1 MIYAFH
7 LQAFLSLSSMDKLPS
22 DGLVF
27 VVNRALKLL
36 IYLNYFIMM
45 NNKMFMLRIASAV
58 FLASCNP
65 KEKTAENTDAVTDS
79 TTIQTT
85 PTDSIAKATP
95 SAPGDTS
102 ENALDWPGTY
112 EAVVPCA
119 DCPGIKTNL
128 TINNDKTFIITE
140 EYIDRNSKSEDKGT
154 FDWDAAGSVI
164 TLKGK
169 TASYKYKVGEN
180 TLKQLDMDGKEIT
193 GPNKDL
199 YVFKKK

>member
-1 MIYAFH
+1 
-7 LQAFLSLSSMDKLPS
+7 
-22 DGLVF
+22 
-27 VVNRALKLL
+27 
-36 IYLNYFIMM
+36 MM
-45 NNKMFMLRIASAV
+45 NSKMLILGIASAV

-65 KEKTAENTDAVTDS
+65 KEKTTDPTDTTTDS
-79 TTIQTT
+79 ATVGTT
-85 PTDSIAKATP
+85 PADSIIKATP
-95 SAPGDTS
+95 TAAGDTS

-119 DCPGIKTNL
+119 DCPGIKTSL
-128 TINNDKTFIITE
+128 TLNNDKTFSITE
-140 EYIDRNSKSEDKGT
+140 EYIDRNSKNQDKGS
-154 FDWDAAGSVI
+154 FEWDASGSSI

-180 TLKQLDMDGKEIT
+180 ILIQLDMDGKEIT